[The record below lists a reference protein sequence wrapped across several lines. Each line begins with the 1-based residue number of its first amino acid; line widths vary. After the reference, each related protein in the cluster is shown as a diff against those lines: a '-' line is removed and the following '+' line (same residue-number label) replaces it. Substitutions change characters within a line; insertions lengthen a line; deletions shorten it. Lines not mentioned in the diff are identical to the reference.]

1 MLKKIKSLIIIPL
14 QLIIRD
20 SRTIGVLLSLCAI
33 FSLILSN
40 STVGSFYS
48 DFWEYPIFAFKEIH
62 VPLTVKDWINDALM
76 AVFFFV
82 AGLEIKKELKS
93 GTLKTPQNAI
103 LPVFAALG
111 GMVVPA
117 LIYIFING
125 ANDYAT
131 GWGIPMAT
139 DIAFSLGIASLLG
152 KRIPVSLKIFL
163 MALAIIDDLG
173 AIVVIA
179 IFYATTIHWVYII
192 VAALLVLLLRLSRYW
207 LSTRFLLHVFAGI
220 ALWVILYNSGIHATI
235 SGVLLAFTIPTKSI
249 SNLTEKLHFPVQFI
263 ILPLFALANTVIYF
277 PKNILVAFQEP
288 YSIGIILGLL
298 IGKPMGIV
306 TFSWI
311 LVKLKWGKLP
321 NGVDWLQMIGI
332 GILAGIGFTMSIFIT
347 TLAFGEDKIQN
358 LAKIAILFASLFSGI
373 VGFIILSRFK
383 AKVKAK
389 V

>member
-1 MLKKIKSLIIIPL
+1 MLKKLKSLIIIPL

-306 TFSWI
+306 TFSWV

>member
-1 MLKKIKSLIIIPL
+1 MLRKIKSLIINPL
-14 QLIIRD
+14 QLIITD
-20 SRTIGVLLSLCAI
+20 SRTIGVLLSSCAI

-40 STVGSFYS
+40 SSVGLFYS
-48 DFWEYPIFAFKEIH
+48 DFWEYPIFAFKEIQ

-125 ANDYAT
+125 ANIYAT

-192 VAALLVLLLRLSRYW
+192 VAALIVLLLWLSRYW

-235 SGVLLAFTIPTKSI
+235 AGVLLAFTIPTKSI
-249 SNLTEKLHFPVQFI
+249 STLTEKLHFPVQFI
-263 ILPLFALANTVIYF
+263 VLTLFALANTVIFF

-288 YSIGIILGLL
+288 YSIGIILGLI

-306 TFSWI
+306 TFSWV

-321 NGVDWLQMIGI
+321 HGVDWVQMIGI

-373 VGFIILSRFK
+373 VGFIILNRFK
-383 AKVKAK
+383 AKVNTKI
-389 V
+389 

>member
-1 MLKKIKSLIIIPL
+1 MLKKLKSLIIIPL

-306 TFSWI
+306 TFSWV

-321 NGVDWLQMIGI
+321 NGVDWVQMTGI

>member
-1 MLKKIKSLIIIPL
+1 MLKKIKSLIINPL

-40 STVGSFYS
+40 SSVGLFYS
-48 DFWEYPIFAFKEIH
+48 NFWDYPIFTVKEIH

-82 AGLEIKKELKS
+82 AGLEIKKELNS

-125 ANDYAT
+125 ANIYAT

-192 VAALLVLLLRLSRYW
+192 VAALIVLLLWLSRYW

-235 SGVLLAFTIPTKSI
+235 AGVLLAFTIPTKSI
-249 SNLTEKLHFPVQFI
+249 STLTEKLHFPVQFI
-263 ILPLFALANTVIYF
+263 VLALFALANTVIFF

-288 YSIGIILGLL
+288 YSIGIILGLI

-306 TFSWI
+306 TFSWV

-321 NGVDWLQMIGI
+321 HGVDWVQMIGI

-373 VGFIILSRFK
+373 VGFIILNRFK
-383 AKVKAK
+383 AKVNTKI
-389 V
+389 

>member
-40 STVGSFYS
+40 SSVGLFYS
-48 DFWEYPIFAFKEIH
+48 EFWEYPIFAFKEIQ

-192 VAALLVLLLRLSRYW
+192 VAALIVLLLWLSRYW

-220 ALWVILYNSGIHATI
+220 ALWVILYNSGIHATVA
-235 SGVLLAFTIPTKSI
+235 GVLLAFTIPTKSI

-263 ILPLFALANTVIYF
+263 VLPLFALANTVIYF
-277 PKNILVAFQEP
+277 PKNILIAFQEP
-288 YSIGIILGLL
+288 YSIGIILGLI

-306 TFSWI
+306 TFSWV

-321 NGVDWLQMIGI
+321 NGVDWVQMIGI

-373 VGFIILSRFK
+373 VGFTILNRFK
-383 AKVKAK
+383 AKVNTKI
-389 V
+389 

>member
-1 MLKKIKSLIIIPL
+1 MLKKLKSLIIIPL

-163 MALAIIDDLG
+163 MALAIIDDLV

-179 IFYATTIHWVYII
+179 IFYATTIHWAYII
-192 VAALLVLLLRLSRYW
+192 VAALIVLLLWLSRYW
-207 LSTRFLLHVFAGI
+207 LSTKFLLHVFAGI
-220 ALWVILYNSGIHATI
+220 ALWVILYNSGIHATVA
-235 SGVLLAFTIPTKSI
+235 GVLLAFTIPTKSI

-321 NGVDWLQMIGI
+321 NGVDWVQMIGI

>member
-1 MLKKIKSLIIIPL
+1 MLKKLKSLIIIPL

-62 VPLTVKDWINDALM
+62 VPLSIKDWINDALM

-82 AGLEIKKELKS
+82 AGLEIKKELKI

-163 MALAIIDDLG
+163 MALAIIDDLV

-179 IFYATTIHWVYII
+179 IFYATTIHWAYII
-192 VAALLVLLLRLSRYW
+192 VAALIVLLLWLSRYW
-207 LSTRFLLHVFAGI
+207 LSTKFLLHVFAGI
-220 ALWVILYNSGIHATI
+220 ALWVILYNSGIHATVA
-235 SGVLLAFTIPTKSI
+235 GVLLAFTIPTKSI

-321 NGVDWLQMIGI
+321 NGVDWVQMIGI

>member
-1 MLKKIKSLIIIPL
+1 MLKKIKYLIINPL

-40 STVGSFYS
+40 SSVGLFYS
-48 DFWEYPIFAFKEIH
+48 EFWEYPIFAFKEIQ

-125 ANDYAT
+125 ANIYAT

-192 VAALLVLLLRLSRYW
+192 VAALIVLLLWLSRYW
-207 LSTRFLLHVFAGI
+207 LSTRFLSHVFAGI
-220 ALWVILYNSGIHATI
+220 ALWVILYNSGIHATVA
-235 SGVLLAFTIPTKSI
+235 GVLLAFTIPTKSI

-263 ILPLFALANTVIYF
+263 VLPLFALANTVIYF
-277 PKNILVAFQEP
+277 PKNILIAFQEP
-288 YSIGIILGLL
+288 YSIGIILGLI
-298 IGKPMGIV
+298 IGKPLGIV
-306 TFSWI
+306 TFSWV

-321 NGVDWLQMIGI
+321 NGVDWVQMIGI

-373 VGFIILSRFK
+373 VGFIILNRFK
-383 AKVKAK
+383 AKVNTKI
-389 V
+389 

>member
-1 MLKKIKSLIIIPL
+1 MLKKIKYLIINPL

-40 STVGSFYS
+40 SSVGLFYS
-48 DFWEYPIFAFKEIH
+48 EFWEYPIFAFKEIQ

-117 LIYIFING
+117 LIYISING

-192 VAALLVLLLRLSRYW
+192 VATLIVFLLWLSRYW

-220 ALWVILYNSGIHATI
+220 ALWVILYNSGIHATVA
-235 SGVLLAFTIPTKSI
+235 GVLLAFTIPTKSI

-263 ILPLFALANTVIYF
+263 VLPLFALANTVIYF
-277 PKNILVAFQEP
+277 PKNILIAFQEP
-288 YSIGIILGLL
+288 YSIGIILGLI
-298 IGKPMGIV
+298 IGKPLGIV
-306 TFSWI
+306 TFSWV

-321 NGVDWLQMIGI
+321 NGVDWVQMIGI

-373 VGFIILSRFK
+373 VGFIILNRFK
-383 AKVKAK
+383 AKVNTKI
-389 V
+389 

>member
-1 MLKKIKSLIIIPL
+1 MLKKLKSLIIIPL

-163 MALAIIDDLG
+163 MALAIIDDLV

-179 IFYATTIHWVYII
+179 IFYATTIHWAYII
-192 VAALLVLLLRLSRYW
+192 VAALIVLLLWLSRYW
-207 LSTRFLLHVFAGI
+207 LSTKFLLHVFAGI
-220 ALWVILYNSGIHATI
+220 ALWVILYNSGIHATVA
-235 SGVLLAFTIPTKSI
+235 GVLLAFTIPTKSI
-249 SNLTEKLHFPVQFI
+249 SNLTKKLHFPVQFI

-321 NGVDWLQMIGI
+321 NGVDWVQMIGI